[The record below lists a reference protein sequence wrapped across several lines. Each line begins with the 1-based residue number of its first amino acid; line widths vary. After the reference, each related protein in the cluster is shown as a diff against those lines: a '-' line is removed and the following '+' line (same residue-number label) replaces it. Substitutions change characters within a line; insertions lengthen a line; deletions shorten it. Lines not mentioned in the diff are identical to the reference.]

1 MLRAGMMLVRIFY
14 STSSSF
20 PGTKVETGNVSLL
33 LIISE
38 HSAIV
43 EIGIVGD
50 FVMSD
55 FTVPGFD
62 LQMHVGRFEGVVL
75 LTAGG
80 QVRRL

>member
-1 MLRAGMMLVRIFY
+1 MD
-14 STSSSF
+14 
-20 PGTKVETGNVSLL
+20 TGDVSPL

-50 FVMSD
+50 FVTSD

-62 LQMHVGRFEGVVL
+62 LQLHVGRFEGVLL

-80 QVRRL
+80 QVRRLWKVNI